1 MINLELLVNAKTG
14 RTTNSLVGTIDCT
27 KTSIGGRLLRTNLLA
42 PPTRLDTI
50 TARLDLVDSLLD
62 DEEFFYAV
70 MEHLEDLPDVD
81 KMLSYISMTPKKKFC
96 KEGNGALF
104 GQTESQAISAKVASK
119 GISALVCIKSTLS
132 VVPSFSHVLE
142 VQLKELDQRFSNSA
156 AAGNAGDR
164 KDKRQGDDMRDRDSD
179 ESTTVVDS
187 DASRNSTTQ
196 DSSLKIGLGD
206 ESPAKLPAAS
216 KQGRH
221 QLLRAILLAMKQP
234 SLSRVLDAVT
244 DIFTESTSYTK
255 NSHAMRHQECFALK
269 PNTDGMMDVLR
280 KAFLANVSL
289 HHWPAG
295 VMWGEADNLTVS
307 PHPCPRTIISG
318 GRHLPT
324 CRRIRR
330 DLRHKCPSQGD
341 VGSGLLP
348 VD

>member
-1 MINLELLVNAKTG
+1 MGGFVEGSSLAVRLVLLLHDRATMINLELLVNAKTG

-81 KMLSYISMTPKKKFC
+81 KMLSYISMTPKKKFG

-104 GQTESQAISAKVASK
+104 GQTESQAISAKIASK

-132 VVPSFSHVLE
+132 VVPSFAHVLE
-142 VQLKELDQRFSNSA
+142 VQLKDMDQRFNKSA
-156 AAGNAGDR
+156 AA
-164 KDKRQGDDMRDRDSD
+164 KDKRQGDGRIDRDSD

-187 DASRNSTTQ
+187 EASRNGATR
-196 DSSLKIGLGD
+196 DSSLKIGLGN
-206 ESPAKLPAAS
+206 ESPAKLPVAS

-289 HHWPAG
+289 HH
-295 VMWGEADNLTVS
+295 
-307 PHPCPRTIISG
+307 
-318 GRHLPT
+318 
-324 CRRIRR
+324 
-330 DLRHKCPSQGD
+330 
-341 VGSGLLP
+341 
-348 VD
+348 

>member
-81 KMLSYISMTPKKKFC
+81 KMLSYISMAPKKKFG

-104 GQTESQAISAKVASK
+104 GQTESQAISSKIASK

-132 VVPSFSHVLE
+132 VVPSFAHVLE
-142 VQLKELDQRFSNSA
+142 VQLKDLDQRFNNSA
-156 AAGNAGDR
+156 AA
-164 KDKRQGDDMRDRDSD
+164 KDKRQGDGRIDRDSD

-187 DASRNSTTQ
+187 EASRNGVTKDS
-196 DSSLKIGLGD
+196 SSLKIGLGN
-206 ESPAKLPAAS
+206 ESPAKLPVAS

-289 HHWPAG
+289 YH
-295 VMWGEADNLTVS
+295 
-307 PHPCPRTIISG
+307 
-318 GRHLPT
+318 
-324 CRRIRR
+324 
-330 DLRHKCPSQGD
+330 
-341 VGSGLLP
+341 
-348 VD
+348 